1 MLVLVQMGYGAR
13 ALELL
18 RDYYNGR
25 FTDVMA
31 PATSVADRRIDRRA
45 DTEDQGEVCRRAS
58 YNRSLMRLNLNAC
71 TARL

>member
-1 MLVLVQMGYGAR
+1 MYGLAQMGYGAR

-45 DTEDQGEVCRRAS
+45 DAEDQGEVRRRVAD
-58 YNRSLMRLNLNAC
+58 NRAAFLPQR
-71 TARL
+71 